1 MRWYAAASV
10 SLLVVEAAIGC
21 GGDSDHGPFLGAAG
35 DSERAGASGMPAAG
49 KGGSDTGDAGAS
61 ASAAGSAGSDE
72 AGEAGSSADAG
83 SAGAADAT
91 AGSSPGGSGGKGGSA
106 GGGGAPPVAT
116 VPKAPS
122 DLVLHASS
130 GNSVQLAWTDNASD
144 ETGFEV
150 YWSTT
155 GQKPSV
161 PNVSLAADVVTAT
174 AEGLTVN
181 QEYSFWVEASN
192 AVGASAAI
200 TGKATPTPVPA
211 QPTALSIAAGATDAD
226 LTWNDAA
233 NDESGYRIYVATTNT
248 QPSSAQYELPAN
260 SDHFTVTGADLTPYT
275 TYYYWVVAYNAIGDS
290 APATGTGVTGVLPGA
305 PSSVSVSPDASVWY
319 VRASWVD
326 NSTNTAKYNIYW
338 STDDNKP
345 ALPGATVPGS
355 QLSYDMAQKL
365 GDQTYRFWV
374 ESENAIGKSTATKG
388 TASAKTYDLV
398 WTDLY
403 YDLTANTIRHAV
415 ADTFGLLT
423 DPAPAGA
430 STALWGY
437 HTTNKAVLGGASSLN
452 PGINWNVASE
462 GIDTTVTQYFW
473 AEART
478 PIGSQFSVRSLVPP
492 SPVAGF
498 TAVVNNLTTALSW
511 TASSNAQS
519 YQLYRATGT
528 PQTAAVV
535 ADAKLYSSPTTAP
548 TAGSPI
554 TITDLNPGTPYSFW
568 VRALGS
574 GLNGTGLPTAF
585 AVQTVTIAGTYVG
598 PNLAI
603 GKTAVASSATA
614 DVASRA
620 IDGNTGTRWQ
630 ASSNAA
636 NEWIYINLGDGVT
649 ANFTHVKLVWQNAY
663 AKTYD
668 IEVCVATCD
677 DADPTHP
684 NNWAWQLA
692 YTTPAAQTI
701 SGFPNYQMVQLTTPA
716 SGQFIRLKAKT
727 MVGSAGASLYEFEV
741 FSAP

>member
-1 MRWYAAASV
+1 MRWYAAASI

-21 GGDSDHGPFLGAAG
+21 GGDSEHGPFLGEAG
-35 DSERAGASGMPAAG
+35 ESERAGASGASPAG
-49 KGGSDTGDAGAS
+49 KGGRDSGDAGAP
-61 ASAAGSAGSDE
+61 AAGSAGFEE
-72 AGEAGSSADAG
+72 AGAAGAATDAG
-83 SAGAADAT
+83 SAGVVEAT
-91 AGSSPGGSGGKGGSA
+91 AGSSPGGSGGRGGN
-106 GGGGAPPVAT
+106 GGAGGAPPAAT
-116 VPKAPS
+116 VPKAPT
-122 DLVLHASS
+122 DLVLHALS
-130 GNSVQLAWTDNASD
+130 GTSVQLAWTDNAND
-144 ETGFEV
+144 ETGFDV

-155 GQKPSV
+155 EQKPSV
-161 PNVSLAADVVTAT
+161 PNASVAADAVTTT
-174 AEGLTVN
+174 AEGLTVG
-181 QEYSFWVEASN
+181 QEYSFWVQASN
-192 AVGASAAI
+192 AIGASAAI
-200 TGKATPTPVPA
+200 TGKATPMPVPA
-211 QPTALSIAAGATDAD
+211 QPTSLVVAAGASDAD
-226 LTWNDAA
+226 LTWSDVAR
-233 NDESGYRIYVATTNT
+233 DETGYRVYVATTNT
-248 QPSSAQYELPAN
+248 QPSRAQYELPAN
-260 SDHFTVTGADLTPYT
+260 SDHFTVPGSDLSAYT
-275 TYYYWVVAYNAIGDS
+275 TYYYWVVAYNAIGNS
-290 APATGTGVTGVLPGA
+290 APASGSGVTGVLPGA
-305 PSSVSVSPDASVWY
+305 PSSVTVSPDSSVWY

-355 QLSYDMAQKL
+355 QLSYNMTRKL

-403 YDLTANTIRHAV
+403 YDLTANTIRHAI
-415 ADTFGLLT
+415 ADTFGLLS
-423 DPAPAGA
+423 DPAPGGA
-430 STALWGY
+430 NTALWGY
-437 HTTNKAVLGGASSLN
+437 HTSEKPVLGGASSLN
-452 PGINWNVASE
+452 PGISWNVAGE

-478 PIGSQFSVRSLVPP
+478 PVGSQFSVRSLVPP
-492 SPVAGF
+492 APVVGF
-498 TAVVNNLTTALSW
+498 TAVVNNLTVALSW
-511 TASSNAQS
+511 TASNNTQN

-528 PQTAAVV
+528 PQTPAVV

-548 TAGSPI
+548 TTGAPI

-574 GLNGTGLPTAF
+574 GINGTGLPTAF
-585 AVQTVTIAGTYVG
+585 IPQTVTIAGTYVG

-620 IDGNTGTRWQ
+620 IDGNTSTRWQ

-636 NEWIYINLGDGVT
+636 NEWIYVNLGDGVT

-692 YTTPAAQTI
+692 YTTPTAQTI
-701 SGFPNYQMVQLTTPA
+701 SGFPNYQMVQLTTPTT
-716 SGQFIRLKAKT
+716 GQFIRMKAKT